1 VITPRFIT
9 VRRDIGS
16 VRVAEAVT
24 SRD

>member
-16 VRVAEAVT
+16 VTVAEAVT